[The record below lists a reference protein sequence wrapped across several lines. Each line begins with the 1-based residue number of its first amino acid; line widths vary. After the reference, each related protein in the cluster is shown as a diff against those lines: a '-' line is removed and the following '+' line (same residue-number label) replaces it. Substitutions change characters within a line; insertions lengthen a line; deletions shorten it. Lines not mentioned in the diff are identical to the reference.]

1 MNLLFEILIF
11 VFAAALTGFVSAN
24 VARAFDFGMD
34 YGHYID
40 WIRLNRVRKA
50 AAKVN
55 ELDTFEEAF
64 LNRKLV
70 EDFGERVDAVDQ
82 LYWIVASKHKPLT
95 VWLCDKCMSHRINF
109 VFSGITSIL
118 YATFCGFGFYLIL
131 FYIISFSFNHYF
143 IKS

>member
-1 MNLLFEILIF
+1 MNVLFEVLTF

-24 VARAFDFGMD
+24 VARALDFGMD

-50 AAKVN
+50 AAKIN

-64 LNRKLV
+64 LKRKLT
-70 EDFGERVDAVDQ
+70 EDYGERIDAVDQ
-82 LYWIVASKHKPLT
+82 LYWMIASKYNPLT

-109 VFSGITSIL
+109 AFSIL
-118 YATFCGFGFYLIL
+118 ATGGLACVYGFGFQLII